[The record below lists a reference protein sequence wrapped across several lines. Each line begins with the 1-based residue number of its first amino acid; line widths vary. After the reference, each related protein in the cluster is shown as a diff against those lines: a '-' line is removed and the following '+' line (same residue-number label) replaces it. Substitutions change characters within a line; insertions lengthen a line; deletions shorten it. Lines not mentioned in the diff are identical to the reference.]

1 MAWTQGWASLLYIV
15 ATLWALL
22 LLLLT
27 RGAEARQVTATA
39 WVFLLAFS
47 LLALS
52 IINADDIPKFFARLE
67 RSLRVLFV
75 PLVMIVFLSMRGSF
89 ERAFNFA
96 LLCAACVA
104 GMNWV
109 LLPEGTSL
117 TGAYNSIVLGDFMSY
132 LSCAALTSFY
142 LRRPLDL
149 IKLAHGVAT
158 LVFILCSIES
168 GTRGAW
174 LAVLIVIAG
183 LFVFDLSRQSQE
195 RGSRASIWFNYLFVT
210 LVALLVSQS
219 ERVEG
224 RLLEAIANLSGFR
237 DGTDRDTS
245 VGLRFQMW
253 ESAIHMWREN
263 PIFGS
268 GLGDYG
274 FDLHRLMIEN
284 PVIISTHFGE
294 AHSLYMEILATT
306 GALGFS
312 GLIFAAFAYPVW
324 VFLRAY
330 RSDPSSSMPIQGL
343 VLVASFGVFGLSQNW
358 LSRSSLSSVY
368 FFLLAFFLA
377 HTLLSMRGIQAKP
390 SN

>member
-1 MAWTQGWASLLYIV
+1 
-15 ATLWALL
+15 
-22 LLLLT
+22 
-27 RGAEARQVTATA
+27 
-39 WVFLLAFS
+39 
-47 LLALS
+47 
-52 IINADDIPKFFARLE
+52 
-67 RSLRVLFV
+67 
-75 PLVMIVFLSMRGSF
+75 
-89 ERAFNFA
+89 
-96 LLCAACVA
+96 
-104 GMNWV
+104 
-109 LLPEGTSL
+109 
-117 TGAYNSIVLGDFMSY
+117 
-132 LSCAALTSFY
+132 
-142 LRRPLDL
+142 
-149 IKLAHGVAT
+149 
-158 LVFILCSIES
+158 
-168 GTRGAW
+168 
-174 LAVLIVIAG
+174 
-183 LFVFDLSRQSQE
+183 
-195 RGSRASIWFNYLFVT
+195 
-210 LVALLVSQS
+210 VSQS